1 MKIEPRLGLSPEE
14 LITTFNKMYMDV
26 WEKNKE
32 HVPWDEKDIAS
43 LLIPLLEVVVTAVRD
58 STMLAIYENNE
69 RIFDELTKA
78 GLFKQL
84 DKPSKSSPGEEA
96 TPAL

>member
-43 LLIPLLEVVVTAVRD
+43 LLIPLLELVVTAVRD

-69 RIFDELTKA
+69 RIFEELAKA
-78 GLFKQL
+78 GVFKQSN
-84 DKPSKSSPGEEA
+84 KPNEPSQG
-96 TPAL
+96 

>member
-1 MKIEPRLGLSPEE
+1 MKIESRLGLSPEE

-58 STMLAIYENNE
+58 STMLTIYENNE
-69 RIFDELTKA
+69 RIFDELAKA
-78 GLFKQL
+78 GVFKQSS
-84 DKPSKSSPGEEA
+84 KPNKSSSGEET
-96 TPAL
+96 TPV